1 MTVAEFGE
9 WWQMHKAGKDAR
21 LLYLKDWHFVNKFP
35 HYKAYETPH
44 HFQEDWLNEFCNMKQ
59 ALKRMQ
65 QWNSAMTA
73 QLGSAIQSQV
83 DTGTE
88 SAATAA
94 TESAETAPAATE
106 SAATES
112 GRDGERASMSA

>member
-9 WWQMHKAGKDAR
+9 WWQMHKAGKDPR
-21 LLYLKDWHFVNKFP
+21 LLYLKDCHFVNKFP

-44 HFQEDWLNEFCNMKQ
+44 YFQEDWLNEFCNMKQ

-65 QWNSAMTA
+65 QRNSAMTA

-94 TESAETAPAATE
+94 TESA
-106 SAATES
+106 ATES
-112 GRDGERASMSA
+112 GRDGERASTSA